1 MKIKRLISALLCG
14 TVMASMLSFSAFALT
29 FPDVENDATVEWAKD
44 AINQMTDKGYIKGY
58 EDGTFR
64 PTRAVS
70 KVETLILMSRI
81 LGVEEKEYEQTVDWA
96 DNAYSATVNAINTT
110 YVDELSFLMY
120 FDVLNVT
127 DLRDYASAAN
137 ANTSLLRWQAAYLM
151 VKLAG
156 QESEAKST
164 TLKEDTYS
172 DYASIPEQA
181 RSYVAYATEMGLMN
195 GMGNDENGNPF
206 FSPETTLTRA
216 QMATLLNRMIEKM
229 DREIVTGSVE
239 SADLNTNKLTVIDE
253 DGAEIVFGVD
263 DSAVIKLSGED
274 SSFKLISSGSEIM
287 VTKTFD
293 SVRLIETVP
302 QASVTTLYG
311 IVVQTSDNS
320 NGQKITIKDS
330 EDTSSQG
337 TYTFDSNCKFY
348 NKGSKSSFGDIKS
361 NNFVRLVLSGD
372 KVQECYIEDKIGEN
386 TGAFVDYY
394 TDDDDRTYITI
405 EDEVDGVVTYMIS
418 SKTLSVMRN
427 GLTANLRDLAANDS
441 ITVELEYGKV
451 VSITATSK
459 SSNATGTIVE
469 IVLSSKPTITLKIN
483 NEENVYSLTSNTKVK
498 VNGVDATIYDLR
510 PNNAATVKLDGNN
523 VASIESSATSATGK
537 TSVVGKVVSIN
548 TTLKV
553 ITVTTESGATDTI
566 YYDSS
571 TNFLKASTGKSITAK
586 EIVAGSNISATGSDS
601 TGYFVATILIAD

>member
-29 FPDVENDATVEWAKD
+29 FPDVENDPTVAWAKD
-44 AINQMTDKGYIKGY
+44 AINQMTDMGYIKGY
-58 EDGTFR
+58 EDGTFK

-70 KVETLILMSRI
+70 KIETLILMSRI
-81 LGVEEKEYEQTVDWA
+81 LGVEEDEYAQTVEWA
-96 DNAYSATVNAINTT
+96 DTAYSATVNAINTT
-110 YVDELSFLMY
+110 YVNELSFLMY
-120 FDVLNVT
+120 FDVLSLS

-156 QESEAKST
+156 MEDNAKNAV
-164 TLKEDTYS
+164 LEENVYS

-181 RSYVAYATEMGLMN
+181 RSYVAFATNMGLMN
-195 GMGNDENGNPF
+195 GMGNDANGKAY

-229 DREIVTGSVE
+229 KREGIVGSVVT
-239 SADLNTNKLTVIDE
+239 ADVKTSKLTIVDTDGDTVEFDIDE
-253 DGAEIVFGVD
+253 DP
-263 DSAVIKLSGED
+263 VIKLNGED
-274 SSFKLISSGSEIM
+274 SDFSRISSGSDIM

-293 SVRLIETVP
+293 TVRLIETVP
-302 QASVTTLYG
+302 AATVTTLYG
-311 IVVQTSDNS
+311 IVVQTSDS
-320 NGQKITIKDS
+320 SSGQKITIKDS
-330 EDTSSQG
+330 EDTASQG
-337 TYTFDSNCKFY
+337 TYTFASNCKFY
-348 NKGSKSSFGDIKS
+348 NKGSQSSFGDIKA

-372 KVQECYIEDKIGEN
+372 KVQECYIENKTDEKDGS
-386 TGAFVDYY
+386 FVNYY
-394 TDDDDRTYITI
+394 TDENDRTYMTI
-405 EDEVDGVVTYMIS
+405 ENDTDGTVSYMVS

-427 GLTANLRDLAANDS
+427 GLTANLRDLAVGD
-441 ITVELEYGKV
+441 TVKAELEYGKV

-459 SSNATGTIVE
+459 SSNVTGTIVQ
-469 IVLSSKPTITLKIN
+469 IVLSNKPTITLKIN

-510 PNNAATVKLDGNN
+510 PNNAATVKLDGTN
-523 VASIESSATSATGK
+523 VASIESSVTSATGK
-537 TSVVGKVVSIN
+537 TSIIGKVASIN

-553 ITVTTESGATDTI
+553 ITVTTETGATDTV

-586 EIVAGSNISATGSDS
+586 EIVAGSNITATGSDS
-601 TGYFVATILIAD
+601 TGYFVATIIIAD